1 MTEGTIQQLQTLY
14 MREENEITEACIKKK
29 KKSTCQIPTKQFT
42 TMLNT
47 INIF

>member
-29 KKSTCQIPTKQFT
+29 KKVHAKYLQNNSQQC
-42 TMLNT
+42 
-47 INIF
+47 